1 MGRGEEGR
9 LGGGVQ
15 SLGSEL
21 QLCHL
26 RAHMTLGKS
35 LDLLSL
41 SFPAV
46 KWVPSSLPCSA
57 LLEWFCE
64 ADGGGFCPWKAGCG
78 WKGQGRS

>member
-15 SLGSEL
+15 SLGLEL

-35 LDLLSL
+35 LDLRALK
-41 SFPAV
+41 PVV

-57 LLEWFCE
+57 LLVS
-64 ADGGGFCPWKAGCG
+64 GS
-78 WKGQGRS
+78 GR